1 MTPLPLRLAVRLLPA
16 DTRDDI
22 LAECLERYAA
32 LVARDGRAAA
42 NRWAWRQPWVALVAR
57 LQWGR
62 PTQASAQRHPL
73 SGLVADAIIALRSI
87 RRRPGVALAVVTIVA
102 IGVSA
107 LSVATSVIDA
117 VLVRPLPYPEA
128 DRLVW
133 LKTVTTSSTLSANP
147 AGWANPFDVADWAA
161 RANTLAALAAFET
174 FESTLLTADAPVR
187 VNVAK
192 LNATVGEVLGIHA
205 AAGRLF
211 TAADYAPNAHV
222 LVLSNAFWRRSFGA
236 DPAIVGR
243 SVVFAGTRFVVV
255 GILPPLPL
263 QFPQADT
270 DVWLPLPPPAPGA
283 GDGNRGGV
291 WQHVVARIRQDR
303 SIADAQ
309 VDLKRVAQSLAAD
322 YPRTDARR
330 SVLVQPF
337 RDGTVGATRPVLTV
351 LGGAVVMVLL
361 IACANVGHLLLV
373 AAQARRR
380 EFSVRTALGAPGW
393 RLARLMLVESTI
405 LSGAG
410 GLVGIATAPP
420 LLHMFL
426 SSYPDPLPSVGPIAV
441 GGAAV
446 AMAIAATCFAAVV
459 SAVPPLVVARA
470 TDVTGALRATDRGSD
485 SPRQRHARSALV
497 LAQIAM
503 STALLAGGGL
513 LLRTFWDMRGTALG
527 FDARNLLTFNVALP
541 DSRYPTMDDEA
552 GFYDRLAERLR
563 AVPGVTAVGT
573 SSLLPLSDGEYR
585 DGFVREGSADQFPN
599 LPIGR
604 LQNITPGFLEALGL
618 TLRAGRTVQPTDT
631 STSPPVAV
639 VNQTMERLYFP
650 KGAVGRRIRFRG
662 RWVEIVGVVSDKRHL
677 DLREEVQADLYLP
690 RSQSDEPRLFGW
702 VLMRTSGN
710 PNGLVPAALAAVRAV
725 GPEVSVAGIDSMTD
739 RLRAVLAPD
748 RFRAILIG
756 SLAGVALLLAAVGL
770 YGLIAY
776 SVALGI
782 RDIAIR
788 MALGATTGDT
798 VGGVLAR
805 VMLLA
810 CGGIAAGLALAL
822 GGTRLVAEF
831 LSGVTEH
838 DPLTLASVV
847 VLLLVVALVA
857 AAGPAVRAS
866 RVDPIT
872 ALRVN

>member
-16 DTRDDI
+16 DTREEI
-22 LAECLERYAA
+22 LAECLDRYAA
-32 LVARDGRAAA
+32 LVAREGRAAA

-62 PTQASAQRHPL
+62 PTEAPAQGQAL
-73 SGLVADAIIALRSI
+73 SGLAADATVALRSI
-87 RRRPGVALAVVTIVA
+87 RSRPGVALAVVTIVA

-107 LSVATSVIDA
+107 IAVATSVIDA
-117 VLVRPLPYPEA
+117 VLLRPLPYPDA

-147 AGWANPFDVADWAA
+147 AGWANPWDVADWAA
-161 RANTLAALAAFET
+161 RATTLVALTAVQT
-174 FESTLLTADAPVR
+174 DESTVLTADAPVR

-192 LNATVGEVLGIHA
+192 VNATISEVLGIHA

-211 TAADYAPNAHV
+211 TTADYAPNAHV
-222 LVLSNAFWRRSFGA
+222 LVLSDAFWRRSFGS
-236 DPAIVGR
+236 DPTIVGR
-243 SVVFAGTRFVVV
+243 SIVFAGARFVVV
-255 GILPPLPL
+255 GILPALPL
-263 QFPQADT
+263 EFPDADT
-270 DVWLPLPPPAPGA
+270 DVWLPLQPPAPGA
-283 GDGNRGGV
+283 GDGHRGGV
-291 WQHVVARIRQDR
+291 WQHVVARIRRDR

-309 VDLKRVAQSLAAD
+309 VDLTRVAQSLAAD

-330 SVLVQPF
+330 SLFVQPF
-337 RDGTVGATRPVLTV
+337 RDGTVGDTRPVLTV
-351 LGGAVVMVLL
+351 LGGAVVIVLL

-373 AAQARRR
+373 TAQARRR

-393 RLARLMLVESTI
+393 RLARLMLVESMI
-405 LSGAG
+405 LSGMG

-420 LLHMFL
+420 LLRMFL
-426 SSYPDPLPSVGPIAV
+426 SSYPDPLPSIGPIAV
-441 GGAAV
+441 SAVAV
-446 AMAIAATCFAAVV
+446 AMAIAATCFAAAV
-459 SAVPPLVVARA
+459 SALPPLVVARA
-470 TDVTGALRATDRGSD
+470 TDLNGALRATDRGSD
-485 SPRQRHARSALV
+485 SPRQRHVRAALV

-541 DSRYPTMDDEA
+541 ESQYPTIDDEA
-552 GFYDRLAERLR
+552 RFYDRLTERLR
-563 AVPGVTAVGT
+563 ALPGVTAVGT
-573 SSLLPLSDGEYR
+573 ASLLPLSDGEYK
-585 DGFVREGSADQFPN
+585 DGFVREGTADQFPN

-604 LQNITPGFLEALGL
+604 LQNVTPGFFETLGL
-618 TLRAGRTVQPTDT
+618 TLHAGRTVRPTDT
-631 STSPPVAV
+631 STSPLVAV

-650 KGAVGRRIRFRG
+650 KGAVGRRIKFRE
-662 RWVEIVGVVSDKRHL
+662 RWVEIVGVVSDKRHR
-677 DLREEVQADLYLP
+677 DLREDVQADFYLP
-690 RSQSDEPRLFGW
+690 RSQSDEPRLFAW

-710 PNGLVPAALAAVRAV
+710 PNGMVPAAMAAVRAV
-725 GPEVSVAGIDSMTD
+725 GPEVSVASVDSMSD
-739 RLRAVLAPD
+739 RLRGVLAPD

-788 MALGATTGDT
+788 MALGATTGHT
-798 VGGVLAR
+798 VGGVLGR
-805 VMLLA
+805 VLLIA
-810 CGGIAAGLALAL
+810 GAGIATGLALAL
-822 GGTRLVAEF
+822 AGTRLVAEF

-847 VLLLVVALVA
+847 VVLLVVALVA

>member
-1 MTPLPLRLAVRLLPA
+1 
-16 DTRDDI
+16 
-22 LAECLERYAA
+22 
-32 LVARDGRAAA
+32 
-42 NRWAWRQPWVALVAR
+42 
-57 LQWGR
+57 
-62 PTQASAQRHPL
+62 
-73 SGLVADAIIALRSI
+73 
-87 RRRPGVALAVVTIVA
+87 
-102 IGVSA
+102 
-107 LSVATSVIDA
+107 
-117 VLVRPLPYPEA
+117 
-128 DRLVW
+128 VW
-133 LKTVTTSSTLSANP
+133 LKTVPTSSAPAANP
-147 AGWANPFDVADWAA
+147 SGWANPSDVADWAA
-161 RANTLAALAAFET
+161 RATTLVALTAVET
-174 FESTLLTADAPVR
+174 FESTVLTADAPVR
-187 VNVAK
+187 VKVAK
-192 LNATVGEVLGIHA
+192 LNATVGAVLGIHA

-211 TAADYAPNAHV
+211 TTADYAPDARV
-222 LVLSNAFWRRSFGA
+222 LVLSNAFWRRSFGS

-243 SVVFAGTRFVVV
+243 SVIFAGARFLVV
-255 GILPPLPL
+255 GVLPALPL
-263 QFPQADT
+263 QFPEADT
-270 DVWLPLPPPAPGA
+270 DVWQPLRPPAPGA
-283 GDGNRGGV
+283 NDRVRGGV
-291 WQHVVARIRQDR
+291 WQHVVARVRADR
-303 SIADAQ
+303 SVAEAQ
-309 VDLKRVAQSLAAD
+309 IDLTRVAQSLAAE

-330 SVLVQPF
+330 SLLVQPF

-373 AAQARRR
+373 TAQARRR

-405 LSGAG
+405 LSGVG

-420 LLHMFL
+420 LLRMFL

-441 GGAAV
+441 SGAAV
-446 AMAIAATCFAAVV
+446 AMALAATCFAAAV
-459 SAVPPLVVARA
+459 SALPPLVVARA
-470 TDVTGALRATDRGSD
+470 TDLNGALRATDRGSD
-485 SPRQRHARSALV
+485 SPRQRHMRGALV
-497 LAQIAM
+497 LAQIAL

-513 LLRTFWDMRGTALG
+513 LLRTFWDMRGTTLG

-541 DSRYPTMDDEA
+541 DSRYPTIDDEA
-552 GFYDRLAERLR
+552 RFYDHLTERLR

-573 SSLLPLSDGEYR
+573 SSLLPLEDGEYR
-585 DGFVREGSADQFPN
+585 DGFIREGTADQYPN

-604 LQNITPGFLEALGL
+604 LQNVTPGFLETLGL

-650 KGAVGRRIRFRG
+650 EGAVGRRIKFRG
-662 RWVEIVGVVSDKRHL
+662 RSVDIVGVVSDKRHR
-677 DLREEVQADLYLP
+677 DLREDVQADLYLP

-710 PNGLVPAALAAVRAV
+710 TNGIVSAAMAAVRAV
-725 GPEVSVAGIDSMTD
+725 GPEVSVAGVDTMTD
-739 RLRAVLAPD
+739 RVGAMLAPD

-788 MALGATTGDT
+788 MALGATAGHT
-798 VGGVLAR
+798 VGGVLGR
-805 VMLLA
+805 VLLIT
-810 CGGIAAGLALAL
+810 CGGITAGLGLALA
-822 GGTRLVAEF
+822 GTRLVAEF

-847 VLLLVVALVA
+847 VVLLVVALVA

>member
-16 DTRDDI
+16 DAREEI
-22 LAECLERYAA
+22 LAECLDRYAA
-32 LVARDGRAAA
+32 LMAREGRAAA
-42 NRWAWRQPWVALVAR
+42 NRWAWRQPWVALVAQI
-57 LQWGR
+57 QWGR
-62 PTQASAQRHPL
+62 PAIGPAQAHAL
-73 SGLVADAIIALRSI
+73 SGLVADATVALRSI
-87 RRRPGVALAVVTIVA
+87 RSRPGVALAVVTIVA

-117 VLVRPLPYPEA
+117 VLVRPLPYPDA

-133 LKTVTTSSTLSANP
+133 LKTVTTSSPLSANP
-147 AGWANPFDVADWAA
+147 AGWANPSDVADWTA
-161 RANTLAALAAFET
+161 RANTLVALTAFET
-174 FESTLLTADAPVR
+174 FESTVLTADAPVR

-192 LNATVGEVLGIHA
+192 LNATVGDVLDIHA

-211 TAADYAPNAHV
+211 TTADYAPDARV

-236 DPAIVGR
+236 DPALVGR
-243 SVVFAGTRFVVV
+243 SVIFAGARFVVV

-263 QFPQADT
+263 PFPQADT
-270 DVWLPLPPPAPGA
+270 DVWLPLRPPAPGA

-291 WQHVVARIRQDR
+291 WQHVVARIRRDR

-309 VDLKRVAQSLAAD
+309 VDLTRVAQSLAAD

-330 SVLVQPF
+330 SLFVQPF
-337 RDGTVGATRPVLTV
+337 RDGMVGDTRPVLTV
-351 LGGAVVMVLL
+351 LGGAVVVVLL

-373 AAQARRR
+373 TAQARRR

-405 LSGAG
+405 LSGVG
-410 GLVGIATAPP
+410 GLVGIVAAPP
-420 LLHMFL
+420 LLRMFL

-441 GGAAV
+441 SGAAV
-446 AMAIAATCFAAVV
+446 AMALAATCFAAVV
-459 SAVPPLVVARA
+459 SALPPLVVARA
-470 TDVTGALRATDRGSD
+470 ADLNGALRATDRGSD
-485 SPRQRHARSALV
+485 SPRQRHVRAALV

-513 LLRTFWDMRGTALG
+513 LLRTFWDMRGTTLG

-541 DSRYPTMDDEA
+541 DSRYPTIDDEA
-552 GFYDRLAERLR
+552 RFYDHLTERLR
-563 AVPGVTAVGT
+563 ALPGVTAVGT
-573 SSLLPLSDGEYR
+573 SSLLPLADGEYR
-585 DGFVREGSADQFPN
+585 DGFIREGSADQFPN

-604 LQNITPGFLEALGL
+604 LQNVTPGFLETLGL

-639 VNQTMERLYFP
+639 VNQTMERMYFP
-650 KGAVGRRIRFRG
+650 GGAVGKRITFRG
-662 RWVEIVGVVSDKRHL
+662 RSVEIVGVVSDKRHR
-677 DLREEVQADLYLP
+677 DLREDVQADLYLS

-710 PNGLVPAALAAVRAV
+710 PNGMVPAAMAAVRAV
-725 GPEVSVAGIDSMTD
+725 GPEVSVAGVDTMTD
-739 RLRAVLAPD
+739 RVRAVLAPD

-776 SVALGI
+776 SIALGV

-788 MALGATTGDT
+788 MALGATAGHTIAS
-798 VGGVLAR
+798 VLGN
-805 VMLLA
+805 VLLLV
-810 CGGIAAGLALAL
+810 CSGIAAGLALAL
-822 GGTRLVAEF
+822 AGTRLVAEF

-847 VLLLVVALVA
+847 VVLLVVALVA